1 MAGGKMLPINPEH
14 NPKSIGE
21 REGSATFL
29 YKTGA
34 PRHGSPRGK
43 WRCVPMVGGNADW
56 IGFSL

>member
-1 MAGGKMLPINPEH
+1 MLPINPEH